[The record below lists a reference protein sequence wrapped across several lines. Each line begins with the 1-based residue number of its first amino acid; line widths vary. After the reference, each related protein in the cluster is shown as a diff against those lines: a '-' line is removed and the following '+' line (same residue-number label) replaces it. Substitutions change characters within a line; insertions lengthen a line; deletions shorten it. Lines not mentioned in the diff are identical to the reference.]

1 MVEALMAEAAKLKEE
16 QEEKMAGYNDF
27 QKAFVK
33 GKPLRWKP
41 EAADDATDEYGLAA

>member
-1 MVEALMAEAAKLKEE
+1 MVEALMAEPAKLKEE
-16 QEEKMAGYNDF
+16 EEEKMAGYNDF